1 MEKKFDYISEA
12 KKVFDKEI
20 EALEK
25 TRDALGKDFETIL
38 NLILDCEGKLIL
50 TGMGKPGHIA
60 TKMSATFASLGIPSF
75 FMHPGE
81 AMHGDLGMV
90 EKKDVVM
97 LMSYSGESEEVTR
110 LMPVL
115 KEIGCKTIAITGKPQ
130 STLAQECQYHFF
142 FPEFEEACYLHLAPT
157 SSTTTLLVLGDALA
171 VVASRAIN
179 YTRDDFAQDLES
191 TLGANYSQ
199 KKIVRHGKKI
209 RLDLWDTAGQEK
221 YRAIGR
227 HFYKDS
233 YIVCL
238 VYDITN
244 KESFERIKTVWYPE
258 LKEHGE
264 KTKILALV
272 GNKIDKYL
280 DEQVN
285 EDDVKKYAE
294 EINAINK
301 RTSAMEG
308 TNIEDLFNSLV
319 DKYLKEIAGMIIE
332 EEKIKIKKDDL
343 KNDKQK
349 KKGCC

>member
-1 MEKKFDYISEA
+1 MDKKFDYLSEA

-20 EALEK
+20 EALQK
-25 TRDALGKDFETIL
+25 TRDALGEDFETIL
-38 NLILDCEGKLIL
+38 NLILDCKGKLIL

-171 VVASRAIN
+171 VIASRAIN
-179 YTRDDFAQDLES
+179 YTRDDFGLHHPAGALGKKLLVKVKNLMYSGDEDAVVLEGS
-191 TLGANYSQ
+191 TLHQAIVEMSKKGLSMVTIVDTETNIKGIITDGDLRRMLDKNVDVYNAVVDDLMTKNPTTVDYREMAVNALQTMSD
-199 KKIVRHGKKI
+199 KKITCMPVV
-209 RLDLWDTAGQEK
+209 DEE
-221 YRAIGR
+221 
-227 HFYKDS
+227 
-233 YIVCL
+233 
-238 VYDITN
+238 N
-244 KESFERIKTVWYPE
+244 K
-258 LKEHGE
+258 
-264 KTKILALV
+264 LV
-272 GNKIDKYL
+272 GTILMQDIFK
-280 DEQVN
+280 
-285 EDDVKKYAE
+285 
-294 EINAINK
+294 
-301 RTSAMEG
+301 
-308 TNIEDLFNSLV
+308 
-319 DKYLKEIAGMIIE
+319 AGIVR
-332 EEKIKIKKDDL
+332 
-343 KNDKQK
+343 
-349 KKGCC
+349 